1 MWAYYVG
8 DPHLASH
15 LTRRSNHALFMVAVL
30 IDPVL
35 SREAPAIAGR
45 KCPSVQTLQ
54 TALAAG

>member
-1 MWAYYVG
+1 M
-8 DPHLASH
+8 ASH